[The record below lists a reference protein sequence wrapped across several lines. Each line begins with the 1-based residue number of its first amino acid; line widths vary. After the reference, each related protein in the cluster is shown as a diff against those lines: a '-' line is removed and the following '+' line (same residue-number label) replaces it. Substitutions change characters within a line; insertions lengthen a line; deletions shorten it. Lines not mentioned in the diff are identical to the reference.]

1 MSGLLIERLPA
12 LDLLQLKLDLGK
24 GNILDVAAI
33 EALRQ
38 AIGEADNDD
47 SLRALLIDHTG
58 PHFSF
63 GASVPDHLPERVGD
77 MLPRFHALAR
87 ETLAL
92 DLPILC
98 AVRGQCLGGGLEL
111 ALLADRVIAAPEAR
125 FGQPE
130 IQLAVFA
137 PVASAL
143 LPHRIGSRRAAD
155 LLLSGRTLDAEQA
168 LAWRLIDGVA
178 EDPTAE
184 SIEWVDQHLAAK
196 SRAALGLAARAARA
210 AWLPHFEQTLDNL
223 ERLYLEDL
231 MSTEDAAEGIRAF
244 LERRPPVWQGR

>member
-1 MSGLLIERLPA
+1 MSGLKIERLA
-12 LDLLQLKLDLGK
+12 DLDLLHLKLDFGK

-38 AIGEADNDD
+38 AVRDASNDH
-47 SLRALLIDHTG
+47 LRALLIDHTG

-63 GASVPDHLPERVGD
+63 GASVEDHLPERVDD

-98 AVRGQCLGGGLEL
+98 AVRGQCLGGGLEV
-111 ALLADRVIAAPEAR
+111 ALLADRVIASPEAR

-130 IQLAVFA
+130 IQLSVFA

-155 LLLSGRTLDAEQA
+155 LLLSGRTLDAERA
-168 LAWRLIDGVA
+168 LAWELIDGIA
-178 EDPTAE
+178 DDPAAE
-184 SIEWVDQHLAAK
+184 SIEWVRQHLAAR
-196 SRAALGLAARAARA
+196 SLAALGLATRAARA
-210 AWLPHFEQTLDNL
+210 AWLPHFEQTLEGL
-223 ERLYLEDL
+223 ERLYLDDL
-231 MSTEDAAEGIRAF
+231 MSTEDAAEGIQAF
-244 LERRPPVWQGR
+244 LERRHPVWKDR